1 MLRNM
6 AWTISNLEPVPSN
19 ENEPDTNDTCTTEES
34 GALEIKKEPSDE
46 DYEETENKGVTSE
59 EYVQP

>member
-6 AWTISNLEPVPSN
+6 AWTTSNLEPVPSN

-46 DYEETENKGVTSE
+46 DYEETEN
-59 EYVQP
+59 